1 MSTISVS
8 IPTDGDGFV
17 SQECPHC
24 SRRFKVRFEQ
34 GTGKTL
40 GHCPYCAY
48 AGKDCWWTT
57 EQADYLTEV
66 MSKRVVEPML
76 DKFARDL
83 RSLNSRPSL
92 IKFDAKITNRTTPR
106 APTESDSPMPTVT
119 FSCCNETIKH
129 DGTTNPLHCVI
140 CGRKSPAKDRQ
151 WDSFQARSDTNCSP

>member
-8 IPTDGDGFV
+8 LATDSEGFL

-34 GTGKTL
+34 GTGKAL
-40 GHCPYCAY
+40 GHCPYCGH

-57 EQADYLTEV
+57 EQAEYLTGV
-66 MSKRVVEPML
+66 MSQKVVEPML

-83 RSLNSRPSL
+83 RGLNSQSSL
-92 IKFDAKITNRTTPR
+92 IKVTAKVTNRAAPR
-106 APTESDSPMPTVT
+106 TPTESEAPMPTLT

-140 CGRKSPAKDRQ
+140 CGCQSPTHA
-151 WDSFQARSDTNCSP
+151 PG